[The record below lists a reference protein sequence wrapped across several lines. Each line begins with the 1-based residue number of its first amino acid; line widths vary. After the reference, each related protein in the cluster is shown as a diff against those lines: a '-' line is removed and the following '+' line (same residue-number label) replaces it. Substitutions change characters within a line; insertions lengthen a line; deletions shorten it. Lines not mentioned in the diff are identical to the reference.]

1 MTGKDMILKDIG
13 PLTFL
18 KKQKHSDYTI
28 LRTKVEKE
36 WQGEGLKAYWE
47 KLIKDYNER
56 VKTSK
61 KEKVHNVDYD
71 YESNEEL
78 SYIIRKLIRK
88 NEVLQEDISELRNE
102 ILILN
107 KRIDN
112 LKRIIC
118 GEKYNYPVYSVSEKF
133 MGVTKLDYE
142 FIHDW
147 YGKDRPCRGGISD
160 EHMFRNFQY
169 DFFII
174 HT

>member
-1 MTGKDMILKDIG
+1 MILKDIG

-47 KLIKDYNER
+47 KLIKEYN
-56 VKTSK
+56 
-61 KEKVHNVDYD
+61 VHNVDYD
-71 YESNEEL
+71 YESNDEL

-107 KRIDN
+107 NRIDN
-112 LKRIIC
+112 LERIIC

-133 MGVTKLDYE
+133 MGETKLDYE

-147 YGKDRPCRGGISD
+147 YGKDIKIRPCRGGISD
-160 EHMFRNFQY
+160 EHMFQNFQY